1 MGHANSAAALRY
13 QHATASRDRVIAD
26 ALSALAMPT
35 GPTPGICPE
44 NHPVSLVKS
53 RSERAQADWSPPR

>member
-35 GPTPGICPE
+35 GPTPGI
-44 NHPVSLVKS
+44 
-53 RSERAQADWSPPR
+53 